1 MVADAVE
8 RRIKWISRIPH
19 STYLIKNTAMDDL
32 SDFMEMGG
40 LAASCDLA
48 DMALRF
54 LFNLCVT
61 FGLCRWLYYPAGKR
75 RDYLFVFTIISLA
88 IFLMVYLLGSLK
100 IKVGFALGLFAIFGI
115 IRYRTE
121 QMPVREM
128 TYLFVIISLSV
139 INGLSENISVSQ
151 MIVGNALMV
160 AATWVG
166 EKALRMEGT
175 GTKLIAYDDMA
186 NIRPEKRKDLIAD
199 LRQRTGLDVTDA
211 EVGHIDFVRDMAIIR
226 IHYNSETPAGADIES
241 LTKIPNNL

>member
-1 MVADAVE
+1 ME
-8 RRIKWISRIPH
+8 RSVKKCHLYHPH
-19 STYLIKNTAMDDL
+19 NLSNKNTAMDDL

-40 LAASCDLA
+40 LAAPCDIA

-61 FGLCRWLYYPAGKR
+61 FGLCRWLYYPGGKR
-75 RDYLFVFTIISLA
+75 RDYLFVFTIISIA

-160 AATWVG
+160 TAIWVG
-166 EKALRMEGT
+166 EKALRLDGT
-175 GTKLIAYDDMA
+175 GSKLIAYDDMA
-186 NIRPEKRKDLIAD
+186 NIRPERRQDLIAD

-226 IHYNSETPAGADIES
+226 IHYNSVAPAGSDIEN

>member
-1 MVADAVE
+1 
-8 RRIKWISRIPH
+8 
-19 STYLIKNTAMDDL
+19 MDDL

-61 FGLCRWLYYPAGKR
+61 FGLCRWLYYPTGKR
-75 RDYLFVFTIISLA
+75 RDYLFVFTIISIA

-160 AATWVG
+160 AAIWVG
-166 EKALRMEGT
+166 EKALRMEKT
-175 GTKLIAYDDMA
+175 GTKLIAYDDMS
-186 NIRPEKRKDLIAD
+186 NIHPERRKDLIAD
-199 LRQRTGLDVTDA
+199 LRLRTGLDVTA
-211 EVGHIDFVRDMAIIR
+211 VEVGHIDFVRDTAIIR
-226 IHYNSETPAGADIES
+226 IHYNSDAPAGADIEG
-241 LTKIPNNL
+241 LAKIPNSL

>member
-1 MVADAVE
+1 
-8 RRIKWISRIPH
+8 
-19 STYLIKNTAMDDL
+19 MDDL

-61 FGLCRWLYYPAGKR
+61 FGLCRWLYYPGGKR
-75 RDYLFVFTIISLA
+75 RDYLFVFTIISIA

-151 MIVGNALMV
+151 MIVGNVLMLT
-160 AATWVG
+160 AIWVG
-166 EKALRMEGT
+166 EKALRLDGT
-175 GTKLIAYDDMA
+175 GSKLIAYDDMA
-186 NIRPEKRKDLIAD
+186 NIRPERRQDLIAD

-226 IHYNSETPAGADIES
+226 IHYNNEAPAGSDIENM
-241 LTKIPNNL
+241 TKIPNNL